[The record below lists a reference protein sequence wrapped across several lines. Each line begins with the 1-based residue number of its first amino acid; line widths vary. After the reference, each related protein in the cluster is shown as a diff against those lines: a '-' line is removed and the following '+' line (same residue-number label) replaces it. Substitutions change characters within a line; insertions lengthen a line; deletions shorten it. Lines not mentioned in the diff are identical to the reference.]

1 MSRPVAPCLD
11 PILKLSQ
18 IEPHYISPDDPCQV
32 VLTDQTFD
40 ISRSQFNL
48 IAPGFAQARL
58 SQRHSIDLRLCLLW
72 QFPKQLVTTHHRL
85 LRITTTRHQLYSS
98 ETHERITPSEV
109 RAKRASKD
117 AARSRRR
124 DPLRRSP
131 RLSCA
136 SLRKVLNRTPVALHK
151 RFLLG
156 AAPTLQPAFRR
167 DRVGDPIEMLGP
179 DELHR
184 PARRGVSAVVS
195 GIVHGYALRKVVSC
209 RRADVVRPVSA

>member
-109 RAKRASKD
+109 RASQASLRSLRKLGCARASKGD
-117 AARSRRR
+117 G
-124 DPLRRSP
+124 LRRCRERACGVTRAASFEA
-131 RLSCA
+131 RL
-136 SLRKVLNRTPVALHK
+136 
-151 RFLLG
+151 
-156 AAPTLQPAFRR
+156 
-167 DRVGDPIEMLGP
+167 
-179 DELHR
+179 
-184 PARRGVSAVVS
+184 
-195 GIVHGYALRKVVSC
+195 
-209 RRADVVRPVSA
+209 RRAPQDDGSRIARAASQSLLRQHQAGVGAGA

>member
-1 MSRPVAPCLD
+1 MVQNTSRA
-11 PILKLSQ
+11 
-18 IEPHYISPDDPCQV
+18 SPGS
-32 VLTDQTFD
+32 F
-40 ISRSQFNL
+40 SGARST
-48 IAPGFAQARL
+48 IAEK
-58 SQRHSIDLRLCLLW
+58 SQRSRGSMGLAMGSLFTGASFYQHTPNS
-72 QFPKQLVTTHHRL
+72 
-85 LRITTTRHQLYSS
+85 TRH
-98 ETHERITPSEV
+98 PEV

-167 DRVGDPIEMLGP
+167 DRVNDPIEMLGP

-184 PARRGVSAVVS
+184 PTRRGVSAVVS
-195 GIVHGYALRKVVSC
+195 GIVRGYALRRVVSC